1 MVDSYLKSLTELGL
15 RALLTDIDKYIKR
28 RGKVNLSAHTLHS
41 DGFYETKVELID
53 EFKNKINERLVQVRA
68 SFYLEMKNQLHQL
81 GTSIETKNNFV
92 FKKLKEE
99 DFDTSID
106 LENFS
111 IVSEHLYDKISK
123 TGIVYNR
130 DLKRLQKT
138 LDFNKT
144 LKSHLPRT
152 TFTNI
157 MMKGKVSHRDIS
169 NTLGH
174 SSISITDEYIKSGFN
189 NDGVDSVIKGTSDS
203 FRKN

>member
-1 MVDSYLKSLTELGL
+1 
-15 RALLTDIDKYIKR
+15 
-28 RGKVNLSAHTLHS
+28 
-41 DGFYETKVELID
+41 
-53 EFKNKINERLVQVRA
+53 
-68 SFYLEMKNQLHQL
+68 MKNQLHQL